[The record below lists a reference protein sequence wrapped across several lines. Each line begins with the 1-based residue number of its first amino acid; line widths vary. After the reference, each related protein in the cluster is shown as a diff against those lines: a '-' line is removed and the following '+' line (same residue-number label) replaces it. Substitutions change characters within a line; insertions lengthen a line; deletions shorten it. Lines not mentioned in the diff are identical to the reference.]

1 MAKLKVV
8 IDYSKLSGDLLELF
22 NETYPYGVAG
32 QTVRFPNA
40 KGETV
45 TAVMLETDDKI
56 YLVKLSVSQQ
66 HSLTD
71 EELDDLIGKSLSK
84 SDDDDIEVESSD
96 DDEEDNSDKP
106 EVDEDDD

>member
-8 IDYSKLSGDLLELF
+8 IDYSKLSGELLELF
-22 NETYPYGVAG
+22 NESYPYGVAG

-56 YLVKLSVSQQ
+56 YLVKLSVSKQ
-66 HSLTD
+66 HSLSD

-84 SDDDDIEVESSD
+84 NDDDIEVESSD
-96 DDEEDNSDKP
+96 DEEENSDKP
-106 EVDEDDD
+106 EIDEDDD

>member
-8 IDYSKLSGDLLELF
+8 VDYSKLSAELQELF
-22 NETYPYGVAG
+22 NATYPYGVAG
-32 QTVRFPNA
+32 QTVRFPNS

-45 TAVMLETDDKI
+45 TAVMLETDDRT
-56 YLVKLSVSQQ
+56 YLVKLSVSKQN
-66 HSLTD
+66 SLSD

-84 SDDDDIEVESSD
+84 NDDDDIEVESS

-106 EVDEDDD
+106 EVDEEDD

>member
-22 NETYPYGVAG
+22 NATYPYGVAG
-32 QTVRFPNA
+32 QTLRFPNA

-66 HSLTD
+66 QSLSD

-84 SDDDDIEVESSD
+84 NDDDDIEVESSD
-96 DDEEDNSDKP
+96 DEEDNSDKP
-106 EVDEDDD
+106 EVEEDDD

>member
-8 IDYSKLSGDLLELF
+8 VDYSKLSADLQELF

-45 TAVMLETDDKI
+45 TAVMLETEDKV
-56 YLVKLSVSQQ
+56 YLVKLSTSKQN
-66 HSLTD
+66 SLTD
-71 EELDDLIGKSLSK
+71 EELDDMIGKSLSK
-84 SDDDDIEVESSD
+84 NDDDIEVESSD
-96 DDEEDNSDKP
+96 DEEEESKDVP
-106 EVDEDDD
+106 EVDEDDE

>member
-1 MAKLKVV
+1 MAKLKAV
-8 IDYSKLSGDLLELF
+8 IDYSKLSADLLALF

-45 TAVMLETDDKI
+45 TAVMLETDDRI
-56 YLVKLSVSQQ
+56 YLVKLRVSQQ
-66 HSLTD
+66 QSLSD

-84 SDDDDIEVESSD
+84 NDDDDIEVESSD
-96 DDEEDNSDKP
+96 EEEENSDKP

>member
-1 MAKLKVV
+1 MAKLKAV
-8 IDYSKLSGDLLELF
+8 IDYSKLSPDLLELF

-45 TAVMLETDDKI
+45 TAVMLETDDRI

-66 HSLTD
+66 QSLSD

-84 SDDDDIEVESSD
+84 NDDDDIEVESSD
-96 DDEEDNSDKP
+96 EEEDNSDKP

>member
-8 IDYSKLSGDLLELF
+8 IDYSKLSGELLELF
-22 NETYPYGVAG
+22 NESYPYGVAG

-56 YLVKLSVSQQ
+56 YLVKLSVSKQ
-66 HSLTD
+66 HSLSD

-84 SDDDDIEVESSD
+84 NDDDIEVESSD
-96 DDEEDNSDKP
+96 DEEEDNSDKP

>member
-8 IDYSKLSGDLLELF
+8 IDYSKLSPELLELF
-22 NETYPYGVAG
+22 NQTYPYGVAG

-45 TAVMLETDDKI
+45 TAVMLETDDRV

-66 HSLTD
+66 QSLSD

-84 SDDDDIEVESSD
+84 NDDDIEVESSD
-96 DDEEDNSDKP
+96 DEEEDNSDKP